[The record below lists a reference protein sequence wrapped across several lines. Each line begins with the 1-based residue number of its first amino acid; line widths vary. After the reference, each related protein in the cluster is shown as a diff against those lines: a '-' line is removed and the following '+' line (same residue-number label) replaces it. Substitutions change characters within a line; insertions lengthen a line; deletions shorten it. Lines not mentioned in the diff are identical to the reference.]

1 MPIMISDTTPESNPA
16 PAGLHQ
22 AVCAFV
28 EDIGDEDFKND
39 GKWKRKVVIC
49 WELGELMDDGRPWM
63 ISQRYT
69 ASLNEKATLRHHL
82 ESWRGRPF
90 TENELEAFDLETIR
104 GVGCQLQ
111 IIHKV
116 KESGG
121 KKATILAIVPL
132 PKGVAALPI
141 HNIDPPKWIADSRD
155 KNKAAMTERDAAR
168 MEAAAVAGGNAG
180 DASEVDIPF

>member
-1 MPIMISDTTPESNPA
+1 MPLMISDSTPESTPA

-28 EDIGDEDFKND
+28 EDIGEEMYQDS
-39 GKWKRKVVIC
+39 GKWQRKVVVC
-49 WELGELMDDGRPWM
+49 WELAETMDDGRPWM

-90 TENELEAFDLETIR
+90 TEDELEAFDLETIR

-111 IIHKV
+111 IIHKPKV
-116 KESGG
+116 SGG
-121 KKATILAIVPL
+121 GKRAAILAVVPL
-132 PKGVAALPI
+132 PKGVPAPSI
-141 HNIDPPKWIADSRD
+141 KNPEPPKWIAETRE
-155 KNKAAMTERDAAR
+155 KNRAAMAKRDTTR
-168 MEAAAVAGGNAG
+168 QEASASATGAMS
-180 DASEVDIPF
+180 DADETLPF